1 MVPNKLVYSGNFFL
15 EHERVYTRL
24 LGRPEY
30 VYLFEPCC
38 TLLYLAVPCCTLLT
52 FLDLFG
58 PSVFDLHFDT

>member
-30 VYLFEPCC
+30 MPEL
-38 TLLYLAVPCCTLLT
+38 VPIVTEKRAY
-52 FLDLFG
+52 
-58 PSVFDLHFDT
+58 